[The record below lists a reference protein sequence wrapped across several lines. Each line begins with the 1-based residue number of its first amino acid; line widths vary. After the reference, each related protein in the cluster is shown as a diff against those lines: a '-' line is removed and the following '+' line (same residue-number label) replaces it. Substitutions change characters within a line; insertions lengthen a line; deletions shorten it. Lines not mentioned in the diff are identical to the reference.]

1 MPRAENRV
9 EVLARARAALRAP
22 GAPGAPSEGH
32 AAEPGDSA
40 PILARGRGDARG
52 VPVTWTRAYD
62 GAGRV
67 VDTAV
72 GALGHASGFDGERGW
87 RVDETGMLGPLE
99 LGDLE
104 ELIVVTAV
112 FSGAWCREGGPV
124 TVLDAV
130 IPDSARVWLSLR
142 AAGGL
147 RRFRLAVDA
156 RTGLASRLER
166 AGRDDAALELGDYRP
181 GPSGLVPHLLV
192 WREGWLTD
200 TLRVE
205 ALGPAPGPVDFGPA
219 SAAPADTAFDLA
231 AALEQRSSRTR
242 LPLVRASI
250 DGHDAGWF
258 ALDTGA
264 SACAIEA
271 AVAARL
277 GLPEL
282 GRRFVRTADGAAG
295 APYRRAGALR
305 VGAATLRA
313 PLLLELELQP
323 FARAAGIALGGVLG
337 YDLFMRAVVELGG
350 PSGIAIAPPGAAA
363 GEAGDDWL
371 PLRFEDGLPVVAARY
386 PGPDGPREGLFA
398 IDTGSAI
405 AVTITA
411 GAAPSFALRGGARAA
426 LRGAGGAVSAT
437 AASLP
442 WLEFA
447 GHRLEDVSVLAA
459 RPGAGALGEPEP
471 AAVVGLIGMGLL
483 RHFAVTFD
491 YPRRRLRARPLT
503 ADTAGSSRGAGRAP
517 RPGPR

>member
-1 MPRAENRV
+1 MPPARGRAE
-9 EVLARARAALRAP
+9 VLTLARAALASGAP
-22 GAPGAPSEGH
+22 GSAGAPGA
-32 AAEPGDSA
+32 AAVTAIEPGVGA
-40 PILARGRGDARG
+40 PLVARGRGDVHG
-52 VPVTWTRAYD
+52 VPVTWTRACD
-62 GAGRV
+62 AAGRV
-67 VDTAV
+67 VDTV
-72 GALGHASGFDGERGW
+72 ESALGHASGFDGERGW
-87 RVDETGMLGPLE
+87 RVDATGMPGPLE

-104 ELIVVTAV
+104 ELIVAAAV

-130 IPDSARVWLSLR
+130 TPDSARVWLSLR

-147 RRFRLAVDA
+147 RRFRLAIDA

-205 ALGPAPGPVDFGPA
+205 SIGPASGPVDFGPPR
-219 SAAPADTAFDLA
+219 SAPDDTAFDPA

-242 LPLVRASI
+242 LPLVRVAI
-250 DGHDAGWF
+250 DGRDAGWF

-282 GRRFVRTADGAAG
+282 GRRFVRTADGAGG

-313 PLLLELELQP
+313 PLFLELELEP
-323 FARAAGIALGGVLG
+323 FARAAGIALAGVLG

-350 PSGIAIAPPGAAA
+350 PSGISIAPPGGGA
-363 GEAGDDWL
+363 GESGGAESGGADAGGDWL
-371 PLRFEDGLPVVAARY
+371 PLQFEDGLPVIAARY

-411 GAAPSFALRGGARAA
+411 GAAPSFALRGGGRAS
-426 LRGAGGAVSAT
+426 LRGAGGAASAL
-437 AASLP
+437 ARSLP
-442 WLEFA
+442 WLELA
-447 GHRLEDVSVLAA
+447 GHRMEGVSVLVA
-459 RPGAGALGEPEP
+459 RPGAGALGDPEP
-471 AAVVGLIGMGLL
+471 AAVSGLIGMGLL
-483 RHFAVTFD
+483 RDFAVTFD
-491 YPRRRLRARPLT
+491 YPRRRLRARPR
-503 ADTAGSSRGAGRAP
+503 DVVR
-517 RPGPR
+517 